1 MVLIRKLFVVFIS
14 ALSLDV
20 VAQVSE
26 TKSAAGTPA
35 VSKKLT
41 KKAPVVEAPVV
52 EAPVDEVSVVEEA
65 AIEAP
70 VVPAKVKSG
79 VAAASKSYVFVD
91 LGYSKPLGPVRDYVK
106 GGFQYGFEY
115 LRASPRSKSPR
126 MMWRAGLIYVRSSHS
141 GKLSGGSRAKSLR
154 KDILLVVGATTSG
167 IGVRFFCDG
176 LLGLS
181 SRRLYIQSGSQSV
194 GDDYYSRSKLGI
206 GIRGGVQYPLSRGAN
221 PVIARVGLGLL
232 TGPAMTSGHLHY
244 NQKRVNIGG
253 LEVNVGMNL
262 GWQF

>member
-1 MVLIRKLFVVFIS
+1 MVWKRKLFVAFIS
-14 ALSLDV
+14 LLTLEA
-20 VAQVSE
+20 VAQVGE
-26 TKSAAGTPA
+26 TKSAAA
-35 VSKKLT
+35 VPKELKSN
-41 KKAPVVEAPVV
+41 APEVEAPVAG
-52 EAPVDEVSVVEEA
+52 EPAVDTAVL
-65 AIEAP
+65 
-70 VVPAKVKSG
+70 PAKVTSG
-79 VAAASKSYVFVD
+79 VAAASRNYVFVD
-91 LGYSKPLGPVRDYVK
+91 LAYSKPLGPVRDYVK

-115 LRASPRSKSPR
+115 LRASARAKSRR
-126 MMWRAGLIYVRSSHS
+126 MMWRAGLIYARSSHS

-167 IGVRFFCDG
+167 IGLRFFCDG

-194 GDDYYSRSKLGI
+194 GDDYYSRTKLGI

-221 PVIARVGLGLL
+221 PVIARAGIGIL

>member
-1 MVLIRKLFVVFIS
+1 MVWKRKLFVAFIS
-14 ALSLDV
+14 LLTLEAV
-20 VAQVSE
+20 GQVGE
-26 TKSAAGTPA
+26 TKSAAA
-35 VSKKLT
+35 VPKDLKSN
-41 KKAPVVEAPVV
+41 APEVEAPEVKPPEVEAPVAG
-52 EAPVDEVSVVEEA
+52 EPAVDTAVL
-65 AIEAP
+65 
-70 VVPAKVKSG
+70 PAKVTSG
-79 VAAASKSYVFVD
+79 VAAASRNYVFVD
-91 LGYSKPLGPVRDYVK
+91 LAYSKPLGPVRDYVK

-115 LRASPRSKSPR
+115 LRASARAKSRR
-126 MMWRAGLIYVRSSHS
+126 MMWRAGLIYARSSHS

-167 IGVRFFCDG
+167 IGLRFFCDG

-194 GDDYYSRSKLGI
+194 GDDYYSRTKLGI

-221 PVIARVGLGLL
+221 PVIARAGIGIL

-253 LEVNVGMNL
+253 LELNVGMNL